1 MAHTKRAPVDP
12 GSALK
17 RTPRRSAGESTQVP
31 SFDVVLR
38 DVGTGDLNVVKLV
51 QQATG
56 GSLQEA
62 RDIVAG
68 DGVVIADVSR
78 AEADAVAGRLERAG
92 VGVEVRLH
100 GAAAPWQG
108 PAAAAGGFDVVLRA
122 VGTEDLN
129 VVKRVQQATGVS
141 LQEARDIVAGDGVV
155 KADVSRE
162 EAEAVARRLESAGV
176 AAEVRLHGAEAPWQG
191 PAAAAGGF
199 DVVLRAVGT
208 GDLNVVKRVQQ
219 AMGVSLQEARD
230 IVVGDGVVKTD
241 VSREEAAAVAGRLA
255 SAGVEVEVRAHAG
268 G

>member
-12 GSALK
+12 GGALK

-56 GSLQEA
+56 GSLQ
-62 RDIVAG
+62 
-68 DGVVIADVSR
+68 
-78 AEADAVAGRLERAG
+78 
-92 VGVEVRLH
+92 
-100 GAAAPWQG
+100 
-108 PAAAAGGFDVVLRA
+108 
-122 VGTEDLN
+122 
-129 VVKRVQQATGVS
+129 K
-141 LQEARDIVAGDGVV
+141 ARDIVAGDGVV

-191 PAAAAGGF
+191 PAVAAGGF

-230 IVVGDGVVKTD
+230 IVAGDGVVKTD